1 MNADEREIYD
11 FLKVSPGN
19 LFVSVMEI
27 SKKLGHRKRFDTD
40 RTWARPLLRR
50 MELDGILESNPF
62 GEYRIKNR
70 EGENTSFIQALN
82 QTDVSL
88 GDTTIITLDD
98 VKEDKPPAG

>member
-27 SKKLGHRKRFDTD
+27 SKKLGHHQRFDID

-50 MELDGILESNPF
+50 MELDGVLESNPF
-62 GEYRIKNR
+62 GEYRIKGR
-70 EGENTSFIQALN
+70 EGEIASFKDALE
-82 QTDVSL
+82 QPGAAL
-88 GDTTIITLDD
+88 GDTTIITLKDI
-98 VKEDKPPAG
+98 DKNKQE